1 MRAALVLAAAI
12 ALPAAAAAAAPPAGV
27 REAGRAI
34 YNFRC
39 YYCHGYSGD
48 ARTLASTMLATKP
61 RAFSQARPQDLP
73 PARIEQAVRHGIAGT
88 AMKSFAGLLREDE
101 IAAVAAFVHEEFVVR
116 RAPNTRYHTPEN
128 GWPAHERYEAA
139 FPFARG
145 ELAIDAPEVSLQPR
159 ERAGRALFLSTCIT
173 CHDRGRADDAGPAW
187 QKSAHRRGE
196 PR

>member
-1 MRAALVLAAAI
+1 MSRLAALAFA
-12 ALPAAAAAAAPPAGV
+12 ALPALAATAAPSLH
-27 REAGRAI
+27 EEGRAV

-48 ARTLASTMLATKP
+48 ARTLAATMLASRP
-61 RAFSQARPQDLP
+61 RAFQELAPEAMP
-73 PARIEQAVRHGIAGT
+73 PARIEHAVRHGIEGT
-88 AMKSFAGLLREDE
+88 AMKPFTGTLRERE
-101 IAAVAAFVHEEFVVR
+101 IRAVTAFVHEEFVVR

-145 ELAIDAPEVSLQPR
+145 ELAIDEPEAKLTPR
-159 ERAGRALFLSTCIT
+159 EKAGRALFLSTCIT
-173 CHDRGRADDAGPAW
+173 CHDRGRAIDAGPAW
-187 QKSAHRRGE
+187 QKSAETRGH

>member
-1 MRAALVLAAAI
+1 MRFVAALLAAA
-12 ALPAAAAAAAPPAGV
+12 ALPAAGNGV
-27 REAGRAI
+27 TTPGLREEGRAV

-48 ARTLASTMLATKP
+48 ARTLAATMLATRP
-61 RAFSQARPQDLP
+61 RAFSETPHAEMP

-88 AMKSFAGLLREDE
+88 AMKSFTGTLAERE
-101 IAAVAAFVHEEFVVR
+101 IAAVTAFVHDEFVVR

-128 GWPAHERYEAA
+128 GWPSHERYEAA

-145 ELAIDAPEVSLQPR
+145 EIAIDTPQATLSPR
-159 ERAGRALFLSTCIT
+159 ERAGRTLFLTTCIT
-173 CHDRGRADDAGPAW
+173 CHDRGRADDAGPTW
-187 QKSAHRRGE
+187 KKSADTRGV